1 MNILVTGYEG
11 FVGNALVGRLKNKNN
26 LIIGLDKGKNSNTK
40 IIHTPDI
47 AIKGD
52 VRDFELLRK
61 IIVDYEIEE
70 IYHFAAQAI
79 TKICSN
85 DPHTTFNIN
94 AMGTA
99 TLLEV
104 CRNWGENVK
113 KIIISTSDKA
123 FGNSPVPYNES
134 SFLSPLFI
142 YDTSKACQQLI
153 ALSYFNNYKL
163 PIRIIACSNIYG
175 PGDFNMSRVI
185 PSAINRLLQERPA
198 RLWKHSTE
206 HIREFI
212 YIDDV
217 LDAFLLVSEKGK
229 NGEVYCCGGTEYLK
243 IKDLIEK
250 ICIMMGKDPLEYIK
264 IEERPLNLMEL
275 TEQYIDSRKLRSLGW
290 IPKMSLDD
298 GIKETIK
305 FYKEIGGHNKLQT
318 REEIIVKGADSFKD
332 ERGNIDN
339 YYLPEPINWI
349 GLIETIV
356 KSEKNSLRGNHY
368 HPEQEQKVLVVSGSY
383 VSVYMDLTKKD
394 TPIKYHLVQAGDLV
408 ITPPNIAHTQL
419 FLEDCILLNL
429 VSGER
434 KHENYGKHTVYYELV
449 KPEEIE
455 RYTRD
460 FKEKLV
466 NNTSNKTGFQENC
479 RVCEGKNLRKVVSL
493 GKTPLAN
500 SLLSKE
506 ELGKGEEELFPLELM
521 YCEDCHLCQLSYV
534 VPPEKMFKEY
544 LYVSSTT
551 NTTRKHFENMA
562 QSIVSNFN
570 LKSGSFIVDIG
581 SNDGLLLKYFK
592 ERGMQVLGVEPA
604 KNICEIARKDGIET
618 KCDFINEK
626 VVEEIIQEKS
636 KADVITANNV
646 FAHTGDIKNF
656 TSSVKSLL
664 KEEGIFVIEAQYIMD
679 TIRGLTFDNIY
690 HEHLSYFSILSL
702 NEFFKRQDMKIFKV
716 EYLNVHGGS
725 IRVFVQK
732 RNGIYQQDP
741 SVNEFIEREKEFG
754 LDKLSTYEKF
764 EKSIQKKK
772 EETKAAISR
781 IKMNGNR
788 IVGYGSPAKATTLLN
803 FYGITNKELD
813 YIIEDNPLKEDK
825 IVPGVRIPI
834 RNNILREPFPDYIY
848 ILAWNYAEE
857 IIKNNSS
864 YRDKGIKFLVSSPEL
879 RIL

>member
-1 MNILVTGYEG
+1 VTGCEG

-26 LIIGLDKGKNSNTK
+26 LIIGLDKGKNSNTR
-40 IIHTPDI
+40 IINTPDI
-47 AIKGD
+47 FIKGD
-52 VRDFELLRK
+52 IRDFELLRK

-70 IYHFAAQAI
+70 VYHFAAQAI

-85 DPHTTFNIN
+85 DPHTTFNVN

-123 FGNSPVPYNES
+123 FGNAPVPYNES
-134 SFLSPLFI
+134 SFLSPLFV

-153 ALSYFNNYKL
+153 ALSYFNNYRL

-185 PSAINRLLQERPA
+185 PAAINRLLQERPA
-198 RLWKHSTE
+198 RLWKHSAD

-217 LDAFLLVSEKGK
+217 LDAFLLVSEKGQ
-229 NGEVYCCGGTEYLK
+229 NGEIYCCGGTEYLK
-243 IKDLIEK
+243 IKDLLDK
-250 ICIMMGKDPLEYIK
+250 ICRMMGKDPLLNIK
-264 IEERPLNLMEL
+264 IEERPINLMEL
-275 TEQYIDSRKLRSLGW
+275 KEQFIDSTKLRSLGW
-290 IPKMSLDD
+290 APKFSLDE

-305 FYKEIGGHNKLQT
+305 FYQELGGHNKSLI
-318 REEIIVKGADSFKD
+318 RDEIIIKGADPFKD
-332 ERGNIDN
+332 ARGSIEN

-349 GLIETIV
+349 GLIDTIV
-356 KSEKNSLRGNHY
+356 KGDKSSLRGNHY

-383 VSVYMDLTKKD
+383 LSVYKDLTKID
-394 TPIKYHLVQAGDLV
+394 DPVKYHLVQAGDLV
-408 ITPPNIAHTQL
+408 ITPPNMAHTQL
-419 FLEDCILLNL
+419 FLEDCVLLNL

-455 RYTRD
+455 KCVED
-460 FKEKLV
+460 FKKKQA
-466 NNTSNKTGFQENC
+466 NDTGSKTGLQEKC
-479 RVCEGKNLRKVVSL
+479 RVCEGKNLRKIVSL

-506 ELGKGEEELFPLELM
+506 ELNNEEELFPLELM

-551 NTTRKHFENMA
+551 NTTRKHFEDMA
-562 QSIVSNFN
+562 KSIIYNFN
-570 LKSGSFIVDIG
+570 LKPNSLIIDIG

-592 ERGMQVLGVEPA
+592 ERGMKVLGVEPA
-604 KNICEIARKDGIET
+604 ANICEIARKDGINT
-618 KCDFINEK
+618 KCNFLNKE
-626 VVEEIIQEKS
+626 VVEEILQTEG
-636 KADVITANNV
+636 KADVVTANNV
-646 FAHTGDIKNF
+646 FAHTGDIKSF
-656 TSSVKSLL
+656 TSHVKDLL
-664 KEEGIFVIEAQYIMD
+664 KEDGFFVIEAQYLLD
-679 TIRGLTFDNIY
+679 TLKGLTFDNIY

-702 NEFFKRQDMKIFKV
+702 NEFFKRQNMKIFKV

-732 RNGIYQQDP
+732 EKGIYPQHS
-741 SVNEFIEREKEFG
+741 SVNEFLTREKEFG
-754 LDKLSTYEKF
+754 LDNLSAYEKF

-772 EETKAAISR
+772 EETKNIISR
-781 IKMNGNR
+781 IKIDGKR

-813 YIIEDNPLKEDK
+813 YIIEDNPLKEEK

-834 RNNILREPFPDYIY
+834 RNNILKEPYPDYVY
-848 ILAWNYAEE
+848 ILAWNYADE
-857 IIKNNSS
+857 IVKNNSS

-879 RIL
+879 KII